1 VSSAGTAEELAIGAY
16 RRGSGTKNDK
26 PNKVDTVK
34 IALDRQVLAGPPC
47 SIGNAQH
54 KSAFHTFAGPTT
66 SSMPPNDPSSADAAT
81 SGRPGSVPCAE
92 ADRNMPHLDGRH
104 SLISNAKDVPKP
116 GSASSSISSN
126 RISCSSVRQGHNCAA
141 VLKLWTSS
149 NRISRGSLHK
159 VTGSMKLPIK
169 KGKHMLQVQAQ
180 QMWMSLVQC
189 LPVQLI
195 CSRQETLPYLTS
207 IDLWMEK
214 PGRYF
219 IWPARWVYGLMSL
232 KRLLNG
238 LRCSTRDSME
248 QAALHTFSLKI
259 TVSLNY
265 YHMTLIMSL

>member
-1 VSSAGTAEELAIGAY
+1 MSSAGTAEELAIGAY

-116 GSASSSISSN
+116 GSNGQCQQQHQQQQDQLQQRQTRSQLRSGAQALDQQQQDQPGQSAQGDRKHEAAHQEGQAHAASASTAD
-126 RISCSSVRQGHNCAA
+126 VD
-141 VLKLWTSS
+141 
-149 NRISRGSLHK
+149 
-159 VTGSMKLPIK
+159 VTGAMSASATHLQPPGDIAILDKYRSMDGEAWKVFYMASKMGIRPDVI
-169 KGKHMLQVQAQ
+169 
-180 QMWMSLVQC
+180 
-189 LPVQLI
+189 
-195 CSRQETLPYLTS
+195 
-207 IDLWMEK
+207 EK
-214 PGRYF
+214 
-219 IWPARWVYGLMSL
+219 
-232 KRLLNG
+232 
-238 LRCSTRDSME
+238 
-248 QAALHTFSLKI
+248 AAERFKVLHQR
-259 TVSLNY
+259 
-265 YHMTLIMSL
+265 